1 MRQRSSDCL
10 AELKYYSLV
19 TPFRSIA
26 IFYHVATL
34 NSVSAA
40 AQQLNVTP
48 SAISQQ
54 IRVLEEQLGST
65 LVAKVGRKIKL
76 TEAGERYYELI
87 SQQVE
92 DIIRST
98 EMMRGNK
105 TSTLLTIR
113 ATPTV
118 STKWILPR
126 LPRFFDVNPQ
136 IDIRLDGSNEPT
148 DFNRDLVDIEIRH
161 GAGRWPGLHV
171 EQLVEERFLPVCSP
185 ALASAHS
192 LSATDI
198 LQHRLI
204 HSVKAQIQWK
214 SWFAH
219 QGVTHDIP
227 SKRLFFDRS
236 HMVVDAAVLGMGIA
250 LESNLMMERELKD
263 GRLVVAVAN
272 PPEMRIATQWIVCPY
287 THLRRTRVKRFIEW
301 IKREAQIWY
310 NEDRSLID

>member
-1 MRQRSSDCL
+1 M
-10 AELKYYSLV
+10 KHYSLV

-76 TEAGERYYELI
+76 TEAGERFYELI
-87 SQQVE
+87 SQPVE

-126 LPRFFDVNPQ
+126 LPRFFDVNLQ

-171 EQLVEERFLPVCSP
+171 EQLAEAARSR
-185 ALASAHS
+185 LA
-192 LSATDI
+192 
-198 LQHRLI
+198 
-204 HSVKAQIQWK
+204 
-214 SWFAH
+214 
-219 QGVTHDIP
+219 
-227 SKRLFFDRS
+227 
-236 HMVVDAAVLGMGIA
+236 
-250 LESNLMMERELKD
+250 N
-263 GRLVVAVAN
+263 
-272 PPEMRIATQWIVCPY
+272 
-287 THLRRTRVKRFIEW
+287 
-301 IKREAQIWY
+301 
-310 NEDRSLID
+310 

>member
-1 MRQRSSDCL
+1 M
-10 AELKYYSLV
+10 

-26 IFYHVATL
+26 VFYHVATL
-34 NSVSAA
+34 NSVTAA

-48 SAISQQ
+48 SAVSQQ
-54 IRVLEEQLGST
+54 IRVLEEQIGMS
-65 LVAKVGRKIKL
+65 LVTKVGRKVKL
-76 TEAGERYYELI
+76 TEDGERYFDLI
-87 SQQVE
+87 SQHVE
-92 DIIRST
+92 EIIRST
-98 EMMRGNK
+98 DIVTGNK
-105 TSTLLTIR
+105 TTTLLTIR

-126 LPRFFDVNPQ
+126 LPRFFEANPN

-148 DFNRDLVDIEIRH
+148 DFNRDLVDVEIRH

-171 EQLVEERFLPVCSP
+171 EGLIEERFLPVCSP
-185 ALASAHS
+185 KLAAAHS
-192 LSATDI
+192 LTAGEL

-219 QGVTHDIP
+219 LGITNDIP
-227 SKRLFFDRS
+227 SKRLYFDRS
-236 HMVVDAAVLGMGIA
+236 HMVVDAAVLGMGMA
-250 LESNLMMERELKD
+250 LESNLMMEQELKD
-263 GRLVVAVAN
+263 GRLVVALEN

-287 THLRRTRVKRFIEW
+287 THLRRHRVKRFIEW
-301 IKREAQIWY
+301 IKREAQVWY